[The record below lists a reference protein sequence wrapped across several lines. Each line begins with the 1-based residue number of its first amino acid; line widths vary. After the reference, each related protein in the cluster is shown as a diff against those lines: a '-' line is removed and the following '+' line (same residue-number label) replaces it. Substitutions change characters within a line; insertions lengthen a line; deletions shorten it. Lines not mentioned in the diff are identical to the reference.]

1 MGFDKNRK
9 LEEFSRNLWR
19 SSYQRQNIE
28 LDSWFQFSNLF
39 FNNLGIKQLPEP
51 LDQIIDNLFPLG
63 KVGNIAIFLSTSEC
77 DHKFVLRACV
87 KVLER
92 LGFIKTKNIFMIVLN
107 PSISGINI
115 LFFSPK
121 RNESI
126 ETVKIIHFPQG
137 KVPDYFQDII
147 ESERETSPLEFLQLL
162 TDIPALEADFLGQGV
177 KNIQISK
184 AEPRECIIGYLS
196 LLLIFSRLTDINIF
210 FDCSRNKQNN
220 SEIFTLGNYLT
231 KLQDYKT
238 QHSMKKDDIMKI
250 GTIFNDMGL
259 DNLLIDRV
267 LLKDL
272 LQRYPYSLSEPS
284 TFVQQ
289 VAITPLVL
297 SKITENMFTSSSKKK
312 KEGKYYT
319 SSSNADFI
327 AYLAVYRMLSNK
339 LASIKPD
346 DLFNWVYQDWG
357 FAMEPFKG
365 SMDLLSTIP
374 TSLKVLDPACGS
386 GTFLVSVVRL
396 LTNLAAS
403 GPSFG
408 NNFFPIVEI
417 FSVDPD
423 RIAVLVTRLRLI
435 FLKLQELSEIS
446 SSGLT
451 ERAQSPIQLD
461 FSNII
466 QGDFFYYKKIG
477 KKKFDLILGNPPWV
491 RHEDIGTG
499 QSPEYKKLLQTQV
512 KELSGETT
520 FFDRKSDLYIYFCLM
535 SLSLLENGGV
545 LAFLTS
551 NAWLEVKYGR
561 TLQKFLLNPDKRIRI
576 FEIIH
581 RCGTRLWDQLGIN
594 SIFLIAEKSAP
605 DKTTFSNGTF
615 TESQVNF
622 SQIPLSSLKKG
633 IITQKDYED
642 HYYRTELITREQLGQ
657 THKWAGTFL
666 RTSGSERKLLK
677 RISKK
682 GVPLSSLAGIR
693 FGIKTGANDFFHLK
707 RINEEPRT
715 DGNIHVE
722 NRVGYKG
729 LIEQKYLV
737 PLMKSPT
744 HVKGFV
750 IPSSSFS
757 SLLLFYCLD
766 SPTQLKGSRAWQ
778 YIKWAEAAS
787 VTIKQGK
794 RSGTNIQGFSSIR
807 SVEQRDHWYSLSKY
821 PTPSLLWTKSYHDK
835 AGCFY
840 NQALT
845 LPDQRFYGIT
855 VAQDKY
861 LPLIF
866 TYLNSSLVWAQ
877 MEAQGNTNMGFG
889 VLDTNVYWLKSL
901 RIPVEALTEKN
912 QIMTLMERLTKEKDR
927 FSMLQF
933 SQIRE
938 DIDSFYAI
946 YFDLSNNSMKRLYD
960 FILRSINNRIR

>member
-1 MGFDKNRK
+1 MGFDKKHKLEALSRK
-9 LEEFSRNLWR
+9 LWK
-19 SSYQRQNIE
+19 SYNE
-28 LDSWFQFSNLF
+28 KTNMEPKSWLPFLDFFFSNSSLQYF
-39 FNNLGIKQLPEP
+39 AESSDNTMGDLNLLGKA
-51 LDQIIDNLFPLG
+51 DNL
-63 KVGNIAIFLSTSEC
+63 VIFLNVSERKYKFLLGDC
-77 DHKFVLRACV
+77 IKLLKRSGFSKIEKIYIFVLSPS
-87 KVLER
+87 KS
-92 LGFIKTKNIFMIVLN
+92 GLN
-107 PSISGINI
+107 FS
-115 LFFSPK
+115 FFSPK
-121 RNESI
+121 NKESNDTI
-126 ETVKIIHFPQG
+126 KTIRFPQG
-137 KVPDYFQDII
+137 RIPTYFQELI
-147 ESERETSPLEFLQLL
+147 ESEHEASPVKILQRLL
-162 TDIPALEADFLGQGV
+162 DIHALEADFLSQGV

-184 AEPRECIIGYLS
+184 VEQKECFIGYLT
-196 LLLIFSRLTDINIF
+196 LLLLSSSLTDIDTF
-210 FDCSRNKQNN
+210 FDYLRKKLSN
-220 SEIFTLGNYLT
+220 SKVITLGTYLT

-250 GTIFNDMGL
+250 CTLLDDIGL
-259 DNLLIDRV
+259 NHFLIDRV

-272 LQRYPYSLSEPS
+272 LQRYPYSLIEPS
-284 TFVQQ
+284 TVVQQ

-297 SKITENMFTSSSKKK
+297 SKITENLFTSSSKKK

-319 SSSNADFI
+319 SSSNADFVV
-327 AYLAVYRMLSNK
+327 YLAVYRMLSNK

-346 DLFNWVYQDWG
+346 DLFDWVFQDWG
-357 FAMEPFKG
+357 FVMEPFKG
-365 SMDLLSTIP
+365 SMDLLSMLP

-386 GTFLVSVVRL
+386 GTFLVSVIRL
-396 LTNLAAS
+396 LTNLAVS
-403 GPSFG
+403 GPTFG
-408 NNFFPIVEI
+408 TNFFPIVEI

-423 RIAVLVTRLRLI
+423 RIAILVTRLRLI
-435 FLKLQELSEIS
+435 FLQLHELSEVS
-446 SSGLT
+446 SPGLT
-451 ERAQSPIQLD
+451 ERAQPPIRLD
-461 FSNII
+461 FSNIN
-466 QGDFFYYKKIG
+466 QGDFFFYKKID
-477 KKKFDLILGNPPWV
+477 KEKFDLILGNPPWV
-491 RHEDIGTG
+491 RHEDIGAG
-499 QSPEYKKLLQTQV
+499 QSSEYKKLLQSQV

-561 TLQKFLLNPDKRIRI
+561 TLQKFLLDPDKRIRT

-581 RCGTRLWDQLGIN
+581 RSGTRLWNQLGIN
-594 SIFLIAEKSAP
+594 SIILIAEKSIR
-605 DKTTFSNGTF
+605 DKTTVSHGTF

-642 HYYRTELITREQLGQ
+642 HYYRTELITREQLKQ

-666 RTSGSERKLLK
+666 RTSRSERKLLK

-693 FGIKTGANDFFHLK
+693 FGIKTGANAFFHLK
-707 RINEEPRT
+707 SINEEPRA
-715 DGNIHVE
+715 DGNIYVE
-722 NRVGYKG
+722 NRVGYKA
-729 LIEQKYLV
+729 LVEQKYLV

-744 HVKGFV
+744 HVKGFI
-750 IPSSSFS
+750 IPSSYFS
-757 SLLLFYCLD
+757 GLLLFYCLD

-778 YIKWAEAAS
+778 YIKWAETAS

-821 PTPSLLWTKSYHDK
+821 PAPSLLWTKSYHDR
-835 AGCFY
+835 AGCLY
-840 NQALT
+840 NQAQA
-845 LPDQRFYGIT
+845 LPDQRFYGVTI
-855 VAQDKY
+855 AQDKY

-901 RIPVEALTEKN
+901 RIPVEALTETN
-912 QIMTLMERLTKEKDR
+912 QIMTLMEQLTKEKNR

-933 SQIRE
+933 SQVRE
-938 DIDSFYAI
+938 DIDNFYAK
-946 YFDLSNNSMKRLYD
+946 YFDLSNNSIKRLYD